1 MEDLKVLLDTHT
13 MQDVQK
19 YVNQFIHS
27 ADEYS
32 DQLKLALVLMRI
44 LQDSTDLL
52 CSIDKST
59 FLTAIQKEME
69 EKTNKAH
76 EKCSELNAQ
85 ITENEKIAGLLSKGD
100 DNELSQK
107 EADIRKLLKEYEVIL
122 NRLREARDKLPIQK
136 QIELEK
142 S

>member
-32 DQLKLALVLMRI
+32 DQLKLALVLMKM
-44 LQDSTDLL
+44 LQDGTDLL
-52 CSIDKST
+52 CSIDKSS
-59 FLTAIQKEME
+59 FLTAIQKEAE
-69 EKTNKAH
+69 EKTKKSH
-76 EKCSELNAQ
+76 ETYSELNAL
-85 ITENEKIAGLLSKGD
+85 IAENEKIAGILSKGD

-107 EADIRKLLKEYEVIL
+107 EVEIRRLLKEYEVIL